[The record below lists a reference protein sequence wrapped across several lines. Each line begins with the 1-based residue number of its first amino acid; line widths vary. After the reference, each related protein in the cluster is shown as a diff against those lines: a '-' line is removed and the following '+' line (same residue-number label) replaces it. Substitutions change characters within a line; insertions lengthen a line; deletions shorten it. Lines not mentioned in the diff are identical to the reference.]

1 MWLGSHSVIGQSTYR
16 VVSHSTWL
24 TQHLRR
30 PMRKRVFD
38 ASMPEQLGTLIFMTE
53 MDSIVIGASREA
65 AGGRRDLHAR
75 EITSPGCHIGT
86 SEAASMRH
94 GHA

>member
-1 MWLGSHSVIGQSTYR
+1 
-16 VVSHSTWL
+16 
-24 TQHLRR
+24 
-30 PMRKRVFD
+30 MRKRVFD
-38 ASMPEQLGTLIFMTE
+38 AGMPEQLGTLIFMTE
-53 MDSIVIGASREA
+53 MDGIVIGASREA
-65 AGGRRDLHAR
+65 AGGRRDAR